1 MTVAVVG
8 GDETW
13 SGPKCILEGESTGL
27 TDGLDARCEKG
38 ESGMMPMICSLKNQ
52 KDGVAIE

>member
-8 GDETW
+8 GDEKW
-13 SGPKCILEGESTGL
+13 SGPKCILGESTGL
-27 TDGLDARCEKG
+27 TDSLDVRCEKA
-38 ESGMMPMICSLKNQ
+38 ESGMMLMICSLKNQ

>member
-8 GDETW
+8 GDEKW
-13 SGPKCILEGESTGL
+13 SGLKCILGESTGL

-38 ESGMMPMICSLKNQ
+38 ESGMMPMICTLKNQ